1 LRAALWRVVI
11 ADLPLAHAVAA
22 HAFGQI
28 HMDVVLVIAV

>member
-1 LRAALWRVVI
+1 LRGLIAGL

-28 HMDVVLVIAV
+28 HMYVVLVIAV

>member
-1 LRAALWRVVI
+1 LRGLIAGF

-22 HAFGQI
+22 RALGEI